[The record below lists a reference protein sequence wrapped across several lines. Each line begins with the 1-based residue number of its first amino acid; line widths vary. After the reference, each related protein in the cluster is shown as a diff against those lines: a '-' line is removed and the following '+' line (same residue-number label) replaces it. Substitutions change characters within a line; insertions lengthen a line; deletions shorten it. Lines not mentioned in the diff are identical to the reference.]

1 VTLTALSPTAL
12 SNGSQV
18 QSFGI
23 YSALLILTDYL
34 LVITWFPSCV
44 VIYHDR
50 FESRPNCCCACCGCF
65 HKSDGSCN
73 CGAPSELGCG
83 PTALNTTSSGR
94 RTFDCI
100 FKYKQPSV
108 LKVKGEDKAPS
119 EADLQAAAAE
129 TSDAT
134 ETGAVPRKMEV
145 FFGSTFADF
154 VNGRAGLIILA
165 SCVFLIPVLVM
176 MVQISPA
183 TKPDQNFP
191 DDHKFQVRSQ
201 LESR

>member
-1 VTLTALSPTAL
+1 MLITSFTTMMAFVATAFSPLVEVVPSFGEKQTVYPQVTLTALSPTAL

-73 CGAPSELGCG
+73 CGQVSELGCG
-83 PTALNTTSSGR
+83 PTVLNTTSSGR

-100 FKYKQPSV
+100 FKYKQPWN
-108 LKVKGEDKAPS
+108 
-119 EADLQAAAAE
+119 LQAAAAE

-145 FFGSTFADF
+145 FFGSAF
-154 VNGRAGLIILA
+154 VCSNGSLTAL
-165 SCVFLIPVLVM
+165 S
-176 MVQISPA
+176 S
-183 TKPDQNFP
+183 
-191 DDHKFQVRSQ
+191 
-201 LESR
+201 